1 MGTVDKKPLISVI
14 VPVYKVEQYLRV
26 CVDSI
31 LDQTYTN
38 LEIILVDDGSPDN
51 CPVMCD
57 EYAAKDSRVKVIHK
71 ANGGL
76 SDARNVGLSVIN
88 GEYLMFVDSDDILP
102 LDAVKILYT
111 LALKYDSELVIGSYT
126 RFSDNDDENADNKD
140 TPSAHSMTK
149 IEAIQHMLQN
159 GCASWGRLYR
169 ADIHENIFFP
179 IGEINEDEAIV
190 LDILDKC
197 NRVIL
202 TNECVY
208 KYRMRP
214 ESITTTAFNPQKLI
228 WAKHCRDNLA
238 WIRERYPELTNAA
251 VTRYRSSLLWSLT
264 EIALSEDTYI
274 AERKLFVSELRQHCK
289 LFNQIHFEYATD
301 KIRCLMLTYLPFSL
315 YRAFIRIKRKYRS
328 NI

>member
-1 MGTVDKKPLISVI
+1 MGTVNKKPLISVI
-14 VPVYKVEQYLRV
+14 VPVYKVEQYLHV

-31 LDQTYTN
+31 LNQTYTN

-51 CPVMCD
+51 CPAICD

-76 SDARNVGLSVIN
+76 SDARNVGISVIN

-102 LDAVKILYT
+102 LEAVKTLYT
-111 LALKYDSELVIGSYT
+111 LASEYDSELVIGSYT
-126 RFSDNDDENADNKD
+126 RFSDNDEKIDDNKD
-140 TPSAHSMTK
+140 TPSVQSMTK
-149 IEAIQHMLQN
+149 IEAIMHMLQN

-169 ADIHENIFFP
+169 ADIHENVFFP
-179 IGEINEDEAIV
+179 LGEINEDEAIV

-208 KYRMRP
+208 KYRIRP
-214 ESITTTAFNPQKLI
+214 ESITTEAFNPKKLI

-238 WIRERYPELTNAA
+238 WIREHYPELLPYAYC
-251 VTRYRSSLLWSLT
+251 RYCGCLVWL
-264 EIALSEDTYI
+264 LSEL
-274 AERKLFVSELRQHCK
+274 AQANSELRQSSKQLLKELKAEYLNFKK
-289 LFNQIHFEYATD
+289 LTNLANSTRIHMTLQ
-301 KIRCLMLTYLPFSL
+301 RYLPFGMYSL
-315 YRAFIRIKRKYRS
+315 LMKTWRRLRHG
-328 NI
+328 